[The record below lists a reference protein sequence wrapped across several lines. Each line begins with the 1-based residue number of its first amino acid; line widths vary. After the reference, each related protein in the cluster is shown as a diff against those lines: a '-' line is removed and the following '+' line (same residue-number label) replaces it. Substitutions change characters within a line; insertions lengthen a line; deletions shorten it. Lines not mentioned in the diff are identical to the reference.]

1 VVILKYY
8 YIYNLKQ
15 SLFLIKNGVIPIEIS
30 VGKKGDVY
38 HKFAQNNDF
47 IKLNNQWA
55 KNKK

>member
-1 VVILKYY
+1 M
-8 YIYNLKQ
+8 YNLKQ